1 VSDKET
7 PGKQLRLALDRAPSY
22 RREDFVISAGNAA
35 AAAAVDAWPAWPG
48 GRLALI
54 GPEGSGKTHLARAW
68 AARSGAAILGDGE
81 VDVSTLRGRPLLVE
95 DADRRP
101 ADETLFHLINMADGG
116 ASLLITGRT
125 EPGQWPTVVP
135 DLRSRLNGL
144 PATRIE
150 APDDVVLAGVMK
162 NFFLERNIRPADDL
176 IPYLINRAERSIPA
190 IQDLVRRLDEVAGA
204 QKREINRALARQILA
219 GDKDVPDLF
228 D

>member
-1 VSDKET
+1 VSDEET
-7 PGKQLRLALDRAPSY
+7 PGEQLRLALDRAPSY
-22 RREDFVISAGNAA
+22 RREDFVISGGNAA
-35 AAAAVDAWPAWPG
+35 AVAAVDAWPAWPG

-116 ASLLITGRT
+116 ASLLITGRA
-125 EPGQWPTVVP
+125 EPGQWPTKVP

-144 PATRIE
+144 PVARIE
-150 APDDVVLAGVMK
+150 PPDDVVLAGVMEI
-162 NFFLERNIRPADDL
+162 FFLERNIRPADDL

-190 IQDLVRRLDEVAGA
+190 IRDMVRRLDEVAGA